1 MNHTTFALACI
12 ALVAAAAPVSASDT
26 RSISKVNSSVT
37 AEAGQSYD
45 SLSTVNGD
53 VRVGRG
59 ASANEA
65 ETVNGSI
72 TIEDDAKVGSAST
85 VNGSLEL
92 GEGVVIAKDASTVN
106 GSLKLERRA
115 RVGGNVSSVNGDID
129 LEGAE
134 VKGQLTTVSGDIDL
148 TEGARVEG
156 GIHIEKPRGNNWFQ
170 KKDDRVSVHIC
181 STCTVNGELRF
192 DRPVTL
198 RVDSGAKIGKVVGDD
213 VKRQ

>member
-1 MNHTTFALACI
+1 MKNATLALACF
-12 ALVAAAAPVSASDT
+12 ALVAASAPATAADGT
-26 RSISKVNSSVT
+26 SISKVNSSVT

-53 VRVGRG
+53 VRIGRG

-72 TIEDDAKVGSAST
+72 TIEDEAKVGSAST

-92 GEGVVIAKDASTVN
+92 GEGVQIAKDATTVN
-106 GSLKLERRA
+106 GSLKLEKRA

-129 LEGAE
+129 LAGAE
-134 VKGQLTTVSGDIDL
+134 VKGKLMTVSGDIDL

-156 GIHIEKPRGNNWFQ
+156 GIHIEKPRGSNWFQ

-198 RVDSGAKIGKVVGDD
+198 RVDSGARIGKVVGDD
-213 VKRQ
+213 VKRM